1 MTGRPRSKAMP
12 PGIHSESHFQVAVV
26 GAGFSGIGMAI
37 KLREAGIHNFA
48 VFEKSAGI
56 GGTWHDHVYPG
67 LVCDI
72 PSHFYSF
79 SYELNPGWSHV
90 FPPQPEIKAYI
101 EHCVDKYGLRTHVHT
116 RTPVHQ
122 ARFDAEAGRW
132 RLTVGEGVEVTAHAL
147 VSAIG
152 GLSRFSIPDFPGLHT
167 FTGAQFH
174 TARWP
179 EAFDPA
185 GRRIA
190 VIGSAASAIQIVPE
204 IAKTAARVHL
214 FQRTPNWIF
223 PRPDAAY
230 TARRKGLFRRF
241 PVLMRLYRWAMYAF
255 LDFVGFRAFKRHSL
269 LRRFREWQAKRF
281 IRRSVDDATLW
292 DKLIPH
298 YPSGCKRVLLSSDF
312 YPALNRENV
321 HLVTAPIR
329 RIGPDHIETDA
340 GTVGPI
346 DTLVFATGYHVTDP
360 LGPLRVHGADGRELR
375 EVWGERMCAYK
386 GISMHGFPNLFFL
399 LGPNTALGHSSIIF
413 MVEQQIKYAVQC
425 LQRLRPGEQME
436 VRPEAMAR
444 YNAWLHPGFDN
455 KVWTQCASWYRDA
468 TGNNPTLWPHG
479 TTAYWR
485 MMRKPDFRDY
495 TFTSA

>member
-1 MTGRPRSKAMP
+1 VIDEALHP
-12 PGIHSESHFQVAVV
+12 SHVQVAVV

-37 KLREAGIHNFA
+37 KLREAGIHDFA
-48 VFEKSAGI
+48 VFEKGDGI

-79 SYELNPGWSHV
+79 SYELNPEWSHV

-101 EHCVDKYGLRTHVHT
+101 EHCVDKYGLRPHIHT
-116 RTPVHQ
+116 RAPVHA
-122 ARFDAEAGRW
+122 ARFEASAGCW
-132 RLTVGEGVEVTAHAL
+132 RLAVGDGAEVTAQVL

-152 GLSRFSIPDFPGLHT
+152 GLSRYCIPEFPGLAA
-167 FTGAQFH
+167 FEGAQFH

-179 EAFDPA
+179 SDFDPA

-204 IAKTAARVHL
+204 IAKTAAQVYV

-230 TARRKGLFRRF
+230 TAWRKRLYRRF
-241 PVLMRLYRWAMYAF
+241 PALMRLYRWALYGF
-255 LDFVGFRAFKRHSL
+255 LDFVGFRAFRVRSL
-269 LRRFREWQAKRF
+269 LRRLREWQAKRF
-281 IRRSVDDATLW
+281 IRHSVEDPALW
-292 DKLIPH
+292 EKLIPD

-321 HLVTAPIR
+321 TLVTEGIDGIQPSHVETTA
-329 RIGPDHIETDA
+329 GP
-340 GTVGPI
+340 VGPI
-346 DTLVFATGYHVTDP
+346 DNLVFATGYHVTDP
-360 LGPLRVHGADGRELR
+360 LGPLEVRGADGRELR

-413 MVEQQIKYAVQC
+413 MVEQQVKYTVQC
-425 LQRLRPGEQME
+425 IQRLHEGEYMD
-436 VRPEAMAR
+436 VRHEAMAH
-444 YNAWLHPGFDN
+444 YNAWLHPGFQG

-468 TGNNPTLWPHG
+468 TGKNPTLWPHS

-485 MMRKPDFRDY
+485 MMRKPKFSDY
-495 TFTSA
+495 TFTKSGG